1 MAELLDISAYA
12 HHRGVSR
19 KTVYQWLA
27 KGLISKAPNGKVDR
41 EQADRQLAAEGRTLE
56 ARTAAGPSEQA
67 METVAL
73 AAVEEATGTVT
84 MEPVDTAIETETLE
98 AADRAMASV
107 ALEAVGSVHET
118 LAEAG
123 ETIGQLAPDD
133 SRGLDGAGVTLTD
146 ARKAKTIQDTHLT
159 RLKVQQLRGELVD
172 RKTAESQAFA
182 AGRLE
187 RDAWMAWPARVAAQM
202 AADLRLD
209 SREVHTVLEQYV
221 HEHLAELSEAQTVAG

>member
-41 EQADRQLAAEGRTLE
+41 EQADRRLAAEGRTLD
-56 ARTAAGPSEQA
+56 ARAAARPCEQP
-67 METVAL
+67 L
-73 AAVEEATGTVT
+73 GTV
-84 MEPVDTAIETETLE
+84 PLE
-98 AADRAMASV
+98 AVDRAMTSV

-146 ARKAKTIQDTHLT
+146 VRKAKTIQDTHLT

>member
-1 MAELLDISAYA
+1 MAELLDISAFA
-12 HHRGVSR
+12 RHRGVSR

-27 KGLISKAPNGKVDR
+27 KGLISKEPNGRVDR
-41 EQADRQLAAEGRTLE
+41 ERADQQLASEGRVATTVQ
-56 ARTAAGPSEQA
+56 REQP
-67 METVAL
+67 
-73 AAVEEATGTVT
+73 
-84 MEPVDTAIETETLE
+84 MEPVSLA
-98 AADRAMASV
+98 
-107 ALEAVGSVHET
+107 AVGSVQET

-123 ETIGQLAPDD
+123 ETIGQSAPDD
-133 SRGLDGAGVTLTD
+133 LGGLNGAGVTLTD

-172 RKTAESQAFA
+172 RKMAESQAFA

-202 AADLRLD
+202 AADLRLE

-221 HEHLAELSEAQTVAG
+221 HEHLAELSDTQATVTG